1 MRALRWALALAWMGL
16 LAYLSLGRDYPP
28 PIEGALRVTGTAL
41 LHFGGYG
48 VLAGAL
54 ARALGG
60 RRQRLPAGAGLAFA
74 YGAALEALQLLVPG
88 RTAAWADLGLNLAGA
103 VAGAL
108 ILVLGAR
115 IACWARRGTG
125 GGDNPGLE
133 KEGTWNSSR

>member
-1 MRALRWALALAWMGL
+1 MRALRWALALAWMGF
-16 LAYLSLGRDYPP
+16 LAWLSLGRDYPP

-54 ARALGG
+54 VGALGG

-103 VAGAL
+103 FTGTLVFAL
-108 ILVLGAR
+108 ALRVHR
-115 IACWARRGTG
+115 WAW
-125 GGDNPGLE
+125 PSP
-133 KEGTWNSSR
+133 KA